1 MATDDSDL
9 ADLIEAPNENEANEY
24 KCWMDL
30 SDEKVRRDI
39 ARHVAALA
47 NYGGGYLIFGFNDKD
62 LSPDTNFPKNFE
74 ETYTHDYINGAIVS
88 RYLEPPVHCDVVPLC
103 SPSSGNKHA
112 LIRVP
117 THGATPVC
125 VKKGGT
131 SFDGSTNSQVQSDT
145 YYVRKPGPKSEPILK
160 AMEWKPIFQRCVLHE
175 RDHLS
180 ALIKELIDTLQPAAP
195 QKKST
200 PPESSPRAGK
210 IAQLAENAF
219 LAEITGRQGK

>member
-1 MATDDSDL
+1 MATEAPDL
-9 ADLIEAPNENEANEY
+9 VDLIEFPNENEANEY

-30 SDEKVRRDI
+30 SGEKVRRDI
-39 ARHVAALA
+39 AKHIAALA

-62 LSPDTNFPKNFE
+62 LIPDTNIPKNFE
-74 ETYTHDYINGAIVS
+74 KTYTHDYINGAIVS
-88 RYLEPPVHCDVVPLC
+88 RYLEPPVHCDVVPLR

-131 SFDGSTNSQVQSDT
+131 SFDGSTSGKVQSDT

-160 AMEWKPIFQRCVLHE
+160 AIEWKPIFQRCVLHE

-180 ALIKELIDTLQPAAP
+180 ALIKELIDTLQSATP
-195 QKKST
+195 QEKPT
-200 PPESSPRAGK
+200 PPESNIRTGQ
-210 IAQLAENAF
+210 IAQLAEKTF
-219 LAEITGRQGK
+219 LTEIAGRQGI